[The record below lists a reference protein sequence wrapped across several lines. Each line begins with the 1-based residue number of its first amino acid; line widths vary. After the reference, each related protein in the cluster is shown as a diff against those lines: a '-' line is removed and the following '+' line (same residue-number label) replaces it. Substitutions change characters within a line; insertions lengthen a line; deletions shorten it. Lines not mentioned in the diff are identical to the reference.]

1 MPITTLGATHE
12 LGITTCPSL
21 VTKPGNVGGWQK
33 TLDNNQHAS
42 MQWRHSVTS
51 QPALSKC
58 SSHTFQE
65 KHDLYLC
72 PNGVEKN
79 NLQVLA
85 MKLFSSPRLDTG
97 ALKLRLCPP
106 KRVDGSVWQPGGQSC
121 QLIIIFSTPETEQKI
136 HLTPIPFPAP
146 NSFRDP
152 KKLPHQMFIW
162 PG

>member
-1 MPITTLGATHE
+1 MHLCSKDTVSL
-12 LGITTCPSL
+12 PSQRFQ
-21 VTKPGNVGGWQK
+21 NA
-33 TLDNNQHAS
+33 H
-42 MQWRHSVTS
+42 HI
-51 QPALSKC
+51 
-58 SSHTFQE
+58 HTFQE

-72 PNGVEKN
+72 PSGVEKN

-97 ALKLRLCPP
+97 ALKFRLCPP
-106 KRVDGSVWQPGGQSC
+106 KGVDGSVWQPGGQSC

-152 KKLPHQMFIW
+152 KKLPHQMLSDQVNQS
-162 PG
+162 PAKSSCELRTRYLGATL